1 MIKIQPLKENDF
13 KRVLEIEKELFQDPM
28 TYSELVNFTKQDC
41 FKIWKMEI
49 NQIIG
54 YVSFFKIKNEI
65 EIIKIGI
72 DKAYQ
77 GKGYG
82 SCLINE
88 MKKAEVN
95 YFFLE
100 VSVENIFAINFYF
113 KNGFYKIG
121 QRKMYYKQKDNSRID
136 ALTLCLKI

>member
-1 MIKIQPLKENDF
+1 
-13 KRVLEIEKELFQDPM
+13 
-28 TYSELVNFTKQDC
+28 
-41 FKIWKMEI
+41 
-49 NQIIG
+49 
-54 YVSFFKIKNEI
+54 
-65 EIIKIGI
+65 
-72 DKAYQ
+72 
-77 GKGYG
+77 
-82 SCLINE
+82 

-121 QRKMYYKQKDNSRID
+121 ERKMYYKQKDNSRID